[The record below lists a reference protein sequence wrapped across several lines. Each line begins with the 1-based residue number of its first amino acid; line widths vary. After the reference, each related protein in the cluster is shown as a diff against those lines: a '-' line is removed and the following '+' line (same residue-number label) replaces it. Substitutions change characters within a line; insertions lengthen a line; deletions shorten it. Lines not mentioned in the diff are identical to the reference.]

1 MVQTVASDAQLAFPW
16 RECVQGFFLRYP
28 NPQASHVLSVD
39 VIARRIE
46 ERAPPEPGP
55 LPRLVLCT
63 SRLILKSGSL
73 PSWVPRNIIQ
83 HTTSWVLEDSEV
95 DLSADTPRV
104 MSIWTRNLDHTS
116 VLAVTEALT
125 LRDDGPSTRMHI
137 EADVRSGVSF
147 RLLRRRIEK
156 FGHKRYLSH
165 MESSRHGLIWAI
177 MRIAP
182 HLVHNPQPQAPV
194 PYRQRLLHAL
204 RPPFLDGYPLTP
216 WQWLKKQG
224 RRLRDKF
231 CQRPTDTQT

>member
-1 MVQTVASDAQLAFPW
+1 M
-16 RECVQGFFLRYP
+16 
-28 NPQASHVLSVD
+28 
-39 VIARRIE
+39 
-46 ERAPPEPGP
+46 
-55 LPRLVLCT
+55 LCT

-83 HTTSWVLEDSEV
+83 QTTSWVLEDSEV
-95 DLSADTPRV
+95 DLSAEAPRV

-125 LRDDGPSTRMHI
+125 LREDGASTQMHI
-137 EADVRSGVSF
+137 DADVRSGVSF

-177 MRIAP
+177 LRIAP
-182 HLVHNPQPQAPV
+182 HLVHTPQPQAPV

-231 CQRPTDTQT
+231 RQRPTDTQT